1 VGKVMVFWPMRQIYL
16 DFNATTPI
24 DQRVAESMRAAM
36 NDGYGNPSSPHWA
49 GAPAKRMVEASRKRV
64 ASLLSSSWIERPADR
79 LSEDRI
85 AADHALIKVASPG
98 NGSPAQQVGSCDLLH
113 GS

>member
-1 VGKVMVFWPMRQIYL
+1 MRQIYL

-24 DQRVAESMRAAM
+24 DPRVAESMRAAM

-64 ASLLSSSWIERPADR
+64 ASLLSCSPEEVVFTSGG
-79 LSEDRI
+79 SE
-85 AADHALIKVASPG
+85 ANNFALKG
-98 NGSPAQQVGSCDLLH
+98 GSFGREN
-113 GS
+113 

>member
-1 VGKVMVFWPMRQIYL
+1 MRQIYL

-24 DQRVAESMRAAM
+24 DPRVAESMRAAM

-49 GAPAKRMVEASRKRV
+49 GAPAKRMVEAGRKRV

-79 LSEDRI
+79 LSEARI
-85 AADHALIKVASPG
+85 AADHRLGEFPGSARNFASQ
-98 NGSPAQQVGSCDLLH
+98 PARPVCEMRTLTANS
-113 GS
+113 